1 MSSPKPLHRY
11 PEEYYALCRKAH
23 TADVSIPFAT
33 KKLAISFRHEIYQF
47 RVALRNAL
55 LADTENEELQLG
67 VLFSNDLEFSIK
79 ETTLVISKKTT
90 VHAEKIR
97 EVL

>member
-1 MSSPKPLHRY
+1 MSRIKPLHRY
-11 PEEYYALCRKAH
+11 PEEYYGLCRRAH
-23 TADVSIPFAT
+23 TEEVRIPFET
-33 KKLAISFRHEIYQF
+33 KKLAVSFRHEMYQF

-90 VHAEKIR
+90 TFATKIR